1 MDRSNQ
7 ASLVTGRVNQKRR
20 TRDTLVASAAE
31 LLHAGKQFSVADVAD
46 RAGVGRTT
54 AYRYFPT
61 LEVLVAHAALV
72 NIALLE
78 ESDFDHI
85 FDHST
90 AYERLDALV
99 VASDKSIHEHE
110 MVYRAMLHASLEP
123 AGGNDDSL
131 PGRTG
136 FRREALRRALE
147 PVRKELG
154 AKRFERLIGALSLT
168 IGIEALIVT
177 EDAARLSREQALGVK
192 RWTARV
198 VLDAMLQEA
207 REQELRPRAR
217 PDTRAA
223 KAGKAVAK

>member
-1 MDRSNQ
+1 MDHSSQ

-31 LLHAGKQFSVADVAD
+31 LLHDGKQFSVADVAD

-61 LEVLVAHAALV
+61 LDVLVAHAALV

-78 ESDFDHI
+78 EHDFDHV
-85 FDHST
+85 FDHPT
-90 AYERLDALV
+90 AHERLDALV
-99 VASDKSIHEHE
+99 AASDRSTHEHE
-110 MVYRAMLHASLEP
+110 TVYRAMLHASLEP
-123 AGGNDDSL
+123 TGGSNESL

-136 FRREALRRALE
+136 FRREVLKRALE

-154 AKRFERLIGALSLT
+154 AARLERLVGALSLT

-177 EDAARLSREQALGVK
+177 EDAARLSREQAASVK

-198 VLDAMLQEA
+198 LLDAMLEEA
-207 REQELRPRAR
+207 RQEKTSRS
-217 PDTRAA
+217 
-223 KAGKAVAK
+223 KSSKNGSAGKASSK